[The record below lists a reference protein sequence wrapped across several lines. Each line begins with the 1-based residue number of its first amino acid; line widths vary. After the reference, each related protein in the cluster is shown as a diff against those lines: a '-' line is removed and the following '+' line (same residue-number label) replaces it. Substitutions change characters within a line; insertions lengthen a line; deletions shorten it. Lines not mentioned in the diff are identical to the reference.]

1 MLHLAFEPAEFL
13 DGGGLAIAHYD
24 IGFMSNDRLN
34 KFSDGFARILVIAI
48 GVDHDIGT
56 MLERIVNAV
65 TERASQTHWLG
76 MMHKMLNAKLSGYF
90 NGFI

>member
-56 MLERIVNAV
+56 MLERIVKRRHGTREPDPLAWHDAQNA
-65 TERASQTHWLG
+65 
-76 MMHKMLNAKLSGYF
+76 
-90 NGFI
+90 